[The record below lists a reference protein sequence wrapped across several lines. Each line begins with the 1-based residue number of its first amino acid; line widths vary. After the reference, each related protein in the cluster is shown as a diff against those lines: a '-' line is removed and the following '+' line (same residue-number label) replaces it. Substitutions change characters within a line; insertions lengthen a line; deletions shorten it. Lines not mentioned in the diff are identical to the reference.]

1 MRRKFKKFRT
11 RQKSKT
17 FQKLMA
23 PIRAIMSKVPPLAS
37 RGDRPLQMTFEDQ
50 LNALV
55 FYHLEEHDSGTH
67 LVQVLQDDTF
77 AREHIAPSNG
87 IKKSSFFEIINT
99 RGLEQLAF
107 VFNEL
112 QAQAAAV
119 IPKQFERL
127 GDLVAIDGSLIN
139 AVLSMTWADYRNG
152 SKKAKIHLGFDI
164 NRSIPKK
171 LYLTDGKAGERPFV
185 DQILSSEQTG
195 VLDRGYQC
203 HSRFDQWQEDV
214 NFSAASK
221 HPREKKCLSNLIANL
236 KALFFMML

>member
-87 IKKSSFFEIINT
+87 IKKSSFFEIIN
-99 RGLEQLAF
+99 RLA
-107 VFNEL
+107 VF
-112 QAQAAAV
+112 
-119 IPKQFERL
+119 
-127 GDLVAIDGSLIN
+127 S
-139 AVLSMTWADYRNG
+139 
-152 SKKAKIHLGFDI
+152 
-164 NRSIPKK
+164 
-171 LYLTDGKAGERPFV
+171 
-185 DQILSSEQTG
+185 
-195 VLDRGYQC
+195 
-203 HSRFDQWQEDV
+203 
-214 NFSAASK
+214 
-221 HPREKKCLSNLIANL
+221 
-236 KALFFMML
+236 FF